1 MALKRERE
9 RYTKRVH
16 ESPVFVKLSPICLP
30 KDRQALLHETEEN
43 KIYLLIIAFLLHHL
57 PNMFV
62 LLNCNTSREWKN
74 PQDIQQSARHDK
86 VN

>member
-1 MALKRERE
+1 M
-9 RYTKRVH
+9 
-16 ESPVFVKLSPICLP
+16 FVKLGPVRP
-30 KDRQALLHETEEN
+30 QKDSQALLHEAEET

-74 PQDIQQSARHDK
+74 PQDI
-86 VN
+86 